1 MNGHDSAPP
10 TSRMGRLHASPFRA
24 AAALLA
30 LLLPLLGAACLAVS
44 RQDEIS
50 MGRNYKQELD
60 EELPLIREA
69 AILGPVSETGLE
81 LAGASPRPDM
91 PYEFHVVNTDAINA
105 FAVPGGFI
113 YLNRGL
119 LEASD
124 DMGEVAGV
132 LAHEVGHIVGRHSA
146 QQLERMRRTQLGL
159 VGVSVLFGQPEGL
172 AALGVNVAANL
183 YFAKYSRA
191 QEAEADSLA
200 VHFLVDT
207 GWDPRGLTSFFGK
220 LLEERES
227 KPGALEALFT
237 SHPLTESRIQE
248 VNRLID
254 RLPEARR
261 SGLRTSIPAYDG
273 MRRALEAY
281 PPPPEKF
288 RTRDDEGPDG

>member
-1 MNGHDSAPP
+1 MDGHHAATP
-10 TSRMGRLHASPFRA
+10 TSPMARRRASPSRLA
-24 AAALLA
+24 ATLLA
-30 LLLPLLGAACLAVS
+30 LVLPVLAAACLTVS
-44 RQDEIS
+44 RQDEIA
-50 MGRNYKQELD
+50 MGRDYKRQLD
-60 EELPLIREA
+60 EALPLIREG

-81 LAGASPRPDM
+81 LAKASPRPDM

-113 YLNRGL
+113 YMNRGL

-124 DMGEVAGV
+124 DMAEVAGV
-132 LAHEVGHIVGRHSA
+132 LAHEVGHIVGRHTA
-146 QQLERMRRTQLGL
+146 QQLERMRRAQLGL

-172 AALGVNVAANL
+172 AALGVNVAANM
-183 YFAKYSRA
+183 YFASYSRE

-207 GWDPRGLTSFFGK
+207 GWDPRGLTDFFGK
-220 LLEERES
+220 LLEERERR
-227 KPGALEALFT
+227 PNALEALFT

-248 VNRLID
+248 VTRLID

-261 SGLRTSIPAYDG
+261 PGLRTSIPAYAA
-273 MRRALEAY
+273 MRKALEAH

-288 RTRDDEGPDG
+288 RTRDEPSGP